1 MKLLLVLTAIFNFA
15 FAGIEQAPPSFAHNG
30 AKAVFIDFTK
40 AVYEITY
47 NYKKSKADVVTTIK
61 FESLESG
68 FPIFDSVT
76 TPTKVILNNK
86 EVGSKLIRT
95 PEDASSVRVLDS
107 VVAKGSHTMKIYTP
121 LENGVAFTKKGVSS
135 GFFIKDLSDRRFL
148 ENFMPT
154 NYEYDQY
161 KMTFKV
167 KVVGSKNRY
176 NIFSNGVVTET
187 ARSEF
192 TVEHPS
198 FFTASSVFYHLVP
211 THKFKRLNFK
221 FKSISGKMIPV
232 RIYSISR
239 VRNMFFAKKT
249 IKVLKELEA
258 DYGAWPHP
266 ALIIYGTK
274 LKGGME
280 YVGGTVTSLLS
291 LGHELQHSYFA
302 KGVLPANGNS
312 GWIDEAVASWR
323 DKGHKSTSTVKYNRF
338 NLGNHSVYQ
347 RKTDDNSYEK
357 GRSFIAYLDYQLK
370 AQGHKG
376 MKDFLKTYFN
386 KRKFTTI
393 TTADFISDLKDYSKF
408 DFQKSFD
415 QYVLSKSST
424 LKSLGDRSEQS
435 NPHHGQMSESDIES
449 LL

>member
-1 MKLLLVLTAIFNFA
+1 MKSFLIFSALISFA
-15 FAGIEQAPPSFAHNG
+15 FAGIEQAPPSFSYNG
-30 AKAVFIDFTK
+30 SKAVFVDFTK
-40 AVYEITY
+40 VTYEITY
-47 NYKKSKADVVTTIK
+47 DYKKSKADVVTTVS
-61 FESLESG
+61 FESKENG
-68 FPIFDSVT
+68 FPIFDSVSN
-76 TPTKVILNNK
+76 PSKVVLNNK
-86 EVGSKLIRT
+86 NVESKLIRT
-95 PEDASSVRVLDS
+95 PEDASSVRVVES
-107 VVAKGSHTMKIYTP
+107 AVSKGSHIMKIYTP

-148 ENFMPT
+148 ENFMPS

-167 KVVGSKNRY
+167 KVIGSKNRY

-192 TVEHPS
+192 TIEHPS

-249 IKVLKELEA
+249 IKILQELEA
-258 DYGAWPHP
+258 DYGPYPHP

-280 YVGGTVTSLLS
+280 YVGGTVTSLIS
-291 LGHELQHSYFA
+291 LGHELQHCYFA
-302 KGVLPANGNS
+302 KGVMPANGNS

-323 DKGHKSTSTVKYNRF
+323 DKGHKSSRNVDYNSF

-347 RKTDDNSYEK
+347 RKTDSNSYEK

-376 MKDFLKTYFN
+376 MKDFLKIYFN

-393 TTADFISDLKDYSKF
+393 TTADFISDLGDYAKF

-415 QYVLSKSST
+415 QYVLAKGNFLKSS
-424 LKSLGDRSEQS
+424 SEQS
-435 NPHHGQMSESDIES
+435 TNLNPHHGQMSESDIES